1 MSNQGHPAAYA
12 VATQLTTDLVH
23 APTRACHEAEQRV
36 SGAIQATGLFPA
48 RWSAA
53 LNGAASPVRSAAGR
67 ALLVHLLC
75 PSDVAVATKRQLVG
89 AAPHE
94 PAGAPDVT
102 PDVPDEA
109 LGGVAPTG
117 VASGLRG
124 CPKWPTSRAAGCGS
138 DQEDTIWA
146 DAAMCRRWLHS
157 VPAPGAAAQREA
169 LAHLLH
175 PRAFEPIASPTVR
188 PGSADRSQPRSTT
201 PMTTTPPCRRS
212 ARR

>member
-36 SGAIQATGLFPA
+36 SGAIQATGPFPA

-89 AAPHE
+89 
-94 PAGAPDVT
+94 
-102 PDVPDEA
+102 
-109 LGGVAPTG
+109 
-117 VASGLRG
+117 
-124 CPKWPTSRAAGCGS
+124 AAGCGS

-201 PMTTTPPCRRS
+201 PMTTTPCRRS